1 MTFRYGLD
9 PNEEKKS
16 YSALFVLLVALLIVG
31 AIWSIWDD
39 NISRRPWKEYQVEFY
54 RRAYDQYMKQAQD
67 EQNKLNK
74 NPEYVK
80 LNQQLEQ
87 AEKELR
93 SGEVQNQLDK
103 LHGELEQAKHVT
115 DDKDQAVRFTKSELT
130 ERWYDYN
137 HAIQT
142 EQDAAPIKAQI
153 DKLMQQVAAEQGDAD
168 QAKHNQLAIQG
179 KIEALNS
186 KVETIDDKLKTLS
199 KNRDDLIDKADTYF
213 KRIPSREAAQTKIRR
228 RRPQR

>member
-9 PNEEKKS
+9 PNEERKS

-67 EQNKLNK
+67 EQNRLNK
-74 NPEYVK
+74 SPDYVK
-80 LNQQLEQ
+80 LIKQLDE
-87 AEKELR
+87 AEKELH
-93 SGEVQNQLDK
+93 SGATEAKIEQFES
-103 LHGELEQAKHVT
+103 ELEQAKHVT

-137 HAIQT
+137 HAI
-142 EQDAAPIKAQI
+142 
-153 DKLMQQVAAEQGDAD
+153 
-168 QAKHNQLAIQG
+168 
-179 KIEALNS
+179 
-186 KVETIDDKLKTLS
+186 
-199 KNRDDLIDKADTYF
+199 
-213 KRIPSREAAQTKIRR
+213 
-228 RRPQR
+228 